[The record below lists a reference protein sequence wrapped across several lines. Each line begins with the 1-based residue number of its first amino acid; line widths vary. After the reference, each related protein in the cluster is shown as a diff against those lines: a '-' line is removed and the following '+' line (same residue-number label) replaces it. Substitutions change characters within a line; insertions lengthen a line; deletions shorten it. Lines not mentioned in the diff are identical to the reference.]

1 VVRKLMLMGLL
12 NSADVERVEQEFEVM
27 DADGSGEITMEDLD
41 IYLAE
46 QEKLQEEKR
55 SVRLRSVHE
64 RRSVG
69 RR

>member
-1 VVRKLMLMGLL
+1 MLMGLL